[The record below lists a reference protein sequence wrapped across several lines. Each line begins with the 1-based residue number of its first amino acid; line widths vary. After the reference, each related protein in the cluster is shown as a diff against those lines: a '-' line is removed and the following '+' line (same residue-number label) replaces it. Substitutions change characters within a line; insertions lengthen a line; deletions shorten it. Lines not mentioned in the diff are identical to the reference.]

1 MAPDREHLREVVE
14 TLERLDRS
22 SASDGE
28 REAATWIRD
37 RFRALGLPARVEVER
52 AHGTYW
58 WPLALLTGAAG
69 LAGLGGG
76 RRARATLAG
85 ALAAAGIA
93 DDVSAGPHLARRLL
107 PRRDT
112 FNVVAEAGDPRGD
125 R

>member
-28 REAATWIRD
+28 REAAEWIRD
-37 RFRALGLPARVEVER
+37 RFGALGLPARIEQER

-69 LAGLGGG
+69 MAGLGRGH
-76 RRARATLAG
+76 RRLAALTG
-85 ALAAAGIA
+85 ALATAGVI
-93 DDVSAGPHLARRLL
+93 DDVSAGPH
-107 PRRDT
+107 
-112 FNVVAEAGDPRGD
+112 VV
-125 R
+125 